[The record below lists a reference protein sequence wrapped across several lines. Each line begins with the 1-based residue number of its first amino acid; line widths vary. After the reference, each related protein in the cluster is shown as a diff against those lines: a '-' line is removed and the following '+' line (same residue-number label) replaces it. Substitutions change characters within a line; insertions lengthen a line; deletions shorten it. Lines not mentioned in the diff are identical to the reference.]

1 MSAGT
6 MGMNTCAET
15 FPNFSNQAHGGVTA
29 FNAFCK
35 VFGGLGIVGNRA
47 TADFDSREVEEVVV
61 SLGDVGADDHLKLAT
76 ADYCPERLIGR
87 FGELEIDD
95 RGVSCVDAKAR
106 RTMSYRCNVLF
117 AANSLYGLFRTFA

>member
-1 MSAGT
+1 MP
-6 MGMNTCAET
+6 E
-15 FPNFSNQAHGGVTA
+15 FLNQAHGGVTA

-95 RGVSCVDAKAR
+95 RGVSCVDANAR

-117 AANSLYGLFRTFA
+117 AANSL